1 MTQLLPS
8 RTPGE
13 RAEAVACAT
22 ALLRGGNPVALPTE
36 TVYGLAADALNAEAV
51 ARIFE
56 AKERPRFDPLIVHL
70 PGQEWLERVA
80 AIDQESRDLIE
91 KLIAQFWPGPFTI
104 VLPRREIVPDI
115 VTAGLDTVALRIS
128 AHPVFGDII
137 RAFDSPLAAPSAN
150 RFGRVSPTTAQHVLE
165 ELDGRIPMVVDA
177 GPTEHGIES
186 TIVAP
191 RNGRIEILRRGPI
204 TEKQLAEFSEV
215 IVPELTQNVEAPGQ
229 LPIHYAPRTALIL
242 LENAGSFVAGPG
254 KRCGLLSWKL
264 SMTPAF
270 MEIRRLSERQN
281 LSEAAANL
289 FRYLRELDNLGLD
302 LIVAE
307 KLPDDG
313 LGAAINDR
321 LRRAARSA
329 TPGARDRPRRKT

>member
-1 MTQLLPS
+1 MTRLLPS
-8 RTPGE
+8 RTLE
-13 RAEAVACAT
+13 QRAKAVAGAIE
-22 ALLRGGNPVALPTE
+22 LLRRGDTVALPTE
-36 TVYGLAADALNAEAV
+36 TVYGLAADALEGEAV
-51 ARIFE
+51 AKIFE

-70 PGQEWLERVA
+70 PSHEWLERVA
-80 AIDQESRDLIE
+80 AIDQGSRDLIE
-91 KLIAQFWPGPFTI
+91 KLIAQFWPGPLTI

-115 VTAGLDTVALRIS
+115 VTAGLDTVAVRIS
-128 AHPVFGDII
+128 AHPVFAEII

-150 RFGRVSPTTAQHVLE
+150 RFGRVSPTTAQHVLD
-165 ELDGRIPMVVDA
+165 ELDGRIPLVVDA

-186 TIVAP
+186 TIIAP
-191 RNGRIEILRRGPI
+191 RNGRIEVLRRGPI

-242 LENAGSFVAGPG
+242 LENAGSFAADPG
-254 KRCGLLSWKL
+254 KRCGLLSWKS

-270 MEIRRLSERQN
+270 MEIRQLSERQD
-281 LSEAAANL
+281 LGEAAANL
-289 FRYLRELDNLGLD
+289 FRYLRELDNLDLD

-307 KLPDDG
+307 ELPEDG

-321 LRRAARSA
+321 LRRASAR
-329 TPGARDRPRRKT
+329 